1 MDKLILN
8 RLSILTIWIF
18 GLIIFSGCRHSLS
31 SDELRNQSTT
41 TNAQNLIEKKPL
53 VDDTPII
60 NSSESNQA
68 SSEQVLKTEPISAIP
83 EQAAPTET
91 KNLPTPTQSSIIWSA
106 GHETGDLS
114 EWESHGGFV
123 RQGSSGMFRLVSPHA
138 HSGQY
143 SVALSI
149 DTLAPTETGA
159 HAAYLFFWEQLP
171 GDTYYYSA
179 WYYIPSEIKL
189 DSWWNI
195 WQWKSTNGGNSDYSK
210 PMFSLGVETR
220 DDKDFLTLNYRPDTP
235 EKIVFKQSMMIV
247 KDQWFQIEAKYV
259 KSETEG
265 QVIIWQDGVKIF
277 EEEGLPTVLGDQTV
291 YWSVNHYAESISPHP
306 AIIYI
311 DDAIISTS
319 RIEP

>member
-1 MDKLILN
+1 M
-8 RLSILTIWIF
+8 
-18 GLIIFSGCRHSLS
+18 
-31 SDELRNQSTT
+31 E
-41 TNAQNLIEKKPL
+41 NLPL
-53 VDDTPII
+53 VEKTPVI
-60 NSSESNQA
+60 NPSGDNQVSEEHTLQA
-68 SSEQVLKTEPISAIP
+68 KLTPTTQ
-83 EQAAPTET
+83 EQAVPTET
-91 KNLPTPTQSSIIWSA
+91 KPLPTPTQNPIVWSA

-123 RQGSSGMFRLVSPHA
+123 RQGSSGMYHLVSPHA

-149 DTLAPTETGA
+149 DTLTPSETGA

-195 WQWKSTNGGNSDYSK
+195 WQWKSTDGGNSDYSK
-210 PMFSLGVETR
+210 PMFSLGVESR
-220 DDKDFLTLNYRPDTP
+220 DNKDFLTLSYRPDIRD
-235 EKIVFKQSMMIV
+235 KIVFEQSLMMV
-247 KDQWFQIEAKYV
+247 EKDQWFQIEAKYI
-259 KSETEG
+259 KSEIEG
-265 QVIIWQDGVKIF
+265 QVIIWQDGIKIF

-306 AIIYI
+306 AIIYL